1 VWYTT
6 AQGDQSDRPMTT
18 QEQVDL
24 DYYATFPEDDGEPMA
39 ETQVTGIQM
48 IDLQWALLE
57 LARRQ
62 GRAPVAVGGNQL
74 MYWNPRNGREHVSP
88 DVYMVLDYKPPLPAK
103 WQTWIEGKF
112 PEIVFG
118 VSSPSTWRTDVGE
131 GWEDKPA
138 LYKRR
143 GVREYYVF
151 DPQAM
156 VQPAL
161 RGYGWVDGEWQRYE
175 LLISGGLWSPL
186 LGAELRVLPMG
197 ENEWRPAGPWLR
209 VLDPATGEPIPVPD
223 EQVHLEQQARL
234 AEQQARLG
242 AEQWAYNAEQ
252 RARAEEQARYAAE
265 DRADAEEQ
273 ARRAAEGR
281 AQAEE
286 QARRAA
292 ESRAQAAEAAL
303 AVLLAQQSR
312 QSNALGDA

>member
-1 VWYTT
+1 
-6 AQGDQSDRPMTT
+6 MTT
-18 QEQVDL
+18 QEQVEQ
-24 DYYATFPEDDGEPMA
+24 DYYATFPEGDGEPMA
-39 ETQVTGIQM
+39 ETQVNSIQM

-74 MYWNPRNGREHVSP
+74 MYWNPHNGREHVSP
-88 DVYMVLDYKPPLPAK
+88 DVYMVLDYTPPLPAK

-112 PEIVFG
+112 PEIVFEI
-118 VSSPSTWRTDVGE
+118 SSPSTWRTDVGE
-131 GWEDKPA
+131 RWEDKPA

-151 DPQAM
+151 DPQAER
-156 VQPAL
+156 QPAL
-161 RGYGWVDGEWQRYE
+161 RGYGWIEGTWQRRE
-175 LLISGGLWSPL
+175 LLTSGGLWSPL
-186 LGAELRVLPMG
+186 LRTELRVLPMDAT
-197 ENEWRPAGPWLR
+197 EWRPAGPWLR
-209 VLDPATGEPIPVPD
+209 VLDPDTGEPIPVPD

-234 AEQQARLG
+234 AEQQARLE
-242 AEQWAYNAEQ
+242 AEQSAYNAEQ

-292 ESRAQAAEAAL
+292 ENRAQAAEAAL
-303 AVLLAQQSR
+303 AALLAQQSR

>member
-1 VWYTT
+1 
-6 AQGDQSDRPMTT
+6 MTT

-39 ETQVTGIQM
+39 ETQVNSIQM

-74 MYWNPRNGREHVSP
+74 MYWNPHNGREHVSP

-103 WQTWIEGKF
+103 WQTWIEGQF
-112 PEIVFG
+112 PEIVFEI
-118 VSSPSTWRTDVGE
+118 SSPSTWRTDVG
-131 GWEDKPA
+131 GRWEDKPA

-161 RGYGWVDGEWQRYE
+161 RGYGWVDGQWQRYE
-175 LLISGGLWSPL
+175 LLASGGLWSPL

-234 AEQQARLG
+234 E
-242 AEQWAYNAEQ
+242 AEQWAYDAEQ
-252 RARAEEQARYAAE
+252 HALAEQQARYAAE
-265 DRADAEEQ
+265 SRAEQQEQARHVAEERASAEEQ
-273 ARRAAEGR
+273 ARRAAEER
-281 AQAEE
+281 A
-286 QARRAA
+286 RT
-292 ESRAQAAEAAL
+292 AEAAL
-303 AVLLAQQSR
+303 AALLAQREGQA
-312 QSNALGDA
+312 NPPDAPGET

>member
-1 VWYTT
+1 
-6 AQGDQSDRPMTT
+6 MTT

-39 ETQVTGIQM
+39 ETQVNSIQM

-88 DVYMVLDYKPPLPAK
+88 DVYMVLDYAPPLPAK

-112 PEIVFG
+112 PEIVFEI
-118 VSSPSTWRTDVGE
+118 SSPSTWRTDVG
-131 GWEDKPA
+131 GRWEDKPA

-143 GVREYYVF
+143 GVREYYIF
-151 DPQAM
+151 DPQAA

-161 RGYGWVDGEWQRYE
+161 RGYGWVEGEWQRYE
-175 LLISGGLWSPL
+175 LLPSGGLWSPL
-186 LGAELRVLPMG
+186 LGTELRVLPMG

-209 VLDPATGEPIPVPD
+209 VLDPDTGEPIPVPD

-234 AEQQARLG
+234 A
-242 AEQWAYNAEQ
+242 AEQWAHDAEQ
-252 RARAEEQARYAAE
+252 RAQVEERARVEEQQARYAAE
-265 DRADAEEQ
+265 GRAEQEEQ
-273 ARRAAEGR
+273 ARHIAEDRARSAE
-281 AQAEE
+281 Q
-286 QARRAA
+286 
-292 ESRAQAAEAAL
+292 RAQAAEVAL
-303 AVLLAQQSR
+303 AALLAQRGGPPSLPTTPDQ
-312 QSNALGDA
+312 A

>member
-1 VWYTT
+1 
-6 AQGDQSDRPMTT
+6 MTT

-39 ETQVTGIQM
+39 ETQVNSIQM

-74 MYWNPRNGREHVSP
+74 MYWNPHNGREHVSP

-112 PEIVFG
+112 PEIVFEI
-118 VSSPSTWRTDVGE
+118 SSPSTWRTDVGE

-143 GVREYYVF
+143 GVREYYIY
-151 DPQAM
+151 DPQAA

-161 RGYGWVDGEWQRYE
+161 RGYGWVDEQWQRYE
-175 LLISGGLWSPL
+175 LLPSGGLWSPL
-186 LGAELRVLPMG
+186 LGAELRVLPM
-197 ENEWRPAGPWLR
+197 EETAWRPAGPWLR
-209 VLDPATGEPIPVPD
+209 VLDPTTGEPIPVPD

-234 AEQQARLG
+234 AEQQARLE
-242 AEQWAYNAEQ
+242 AEQWAHDAEQ
-252 RARAEEQARYAAE
+252 HALAEQQARYAAE
-265 DRADAEEQ
+265 SRAEQQEQVRHVAEERASAEEQ
-273 ARRAAEGR
+273 ARRAAEER
-281 AQAEE
+281 A
-286 QARRAA
+286 RT
-292 ESRAQAAEAAL
+292 AEAAL
-303 AVLLAQQSR
+303 AALLAQREGQA
-312 QSNALGDA
+312 NPPAAPGET

>member
-1 VWYTT
+1 
-6 AQGDQSDRPMTT
+6 MTT

-62 GRAPVAVGGNQL
+62 GLAPVAVGGNQL
-74 MYWNPRNGREHVSP
+74 MYWNPHNGREHVSP
-88 DVYMVLDYKPPLPAK
+88 VVYMVLDYKPPLPAK

-112 PEIVFG
+112 PEIVFEI
-118 VSSPSTWRTDVGE
+118 SSPSTWRTDVGE

-143 GVREYYVF
+143 GVREYYIF
-151 DPQAM
+151 DPQAA

-161 RGYGWVDGEWQRYE
+161 RGYGWVEGEWQRYE
-175 LLISGGLWSPL
+175 LLPSGGLWSPL

-209 VLDPATGEPIPVPD
+209 VLDPDTGEPIPGPD

-234 AEQQARLG
+234 AAEDRADTEQQARL
-242 AEQWAYNAEQ
+242 E
-252 RARAEEQARYAAE
+252 AE
-265 DRADAEEQ
+265 DRADAQEQ
-273 ARRAAEGR
+273 ARLEAERHARAAEQR
-281 AQAEE
+281 AQVSE
-286 QARRAA
+286 Q
-292 ESRAQAAEAAL
+292 RAQAAEAAL
-303 AVLLAQQSR
+303 TALLAQRNDQANPPGTPGR
-312 QSNALGDA
+312 P

>member
-1 VWYTT
+1 
-6 AQGDQSDRPMTT
+6 MTT

-39 ETQVTGIQM
+39 ETQVNSIQM

-62 GRAPVAVGGNQL
+62 GRAPLAVGGNQL
-74 MYWNPRNGREHVSP
+74 MYWNPHNGREHISP
-88 DVYMVLDYKPPLPAK
+88 DVYMVLDYTPPLPAK

-112 PEIVFG
+112 PEIVFKI
-118 VSSPSTWRTDVGE
+118 SSPSTWRTDVGE

-175 LLISGGLWSPL
+175 LLASGGLWSPL
-186 LGAELRVLPMG
+186 LHTSP
-197 ENEWRPAGPWLR
+197 
-209 VLDPATGEPIPVPD
+209 
-223 EQVHLEQQARL
+223 
-234 AEQQARLG
+234 
-242 AEQWAYNAEQ
+242 
-252 RARAEEQARYAAE
+252 
-265 DRADAEEQ
+265 
-273 ARRAAEGR
+273 
-281 AQAEE
+281 
-286 QARRAA
+286 
-292 ESRAQAAEAAL
+292 
-303 AVLLAQQSR
+303 
-312 QSNALGDA
+312 